1 MDAARRGAATPRGA
15 ARLLAGLR
23 PWLLGVALAMPWM
36 PAAFAQDS
44 RDIAVAVHREG
55 EEVVVDVDFLVAAT
69 PQEAWNVL
77 TDYDHMSQ
85 FVADLTS
92 SRILRRDGDRLEVA
106 QQGRFRFGFFELKI
120 ENVRAIELVPMREI
134 RSQLVSGDMKASA
147 FTTRVAAEGN
157 AHADHQPR
165 PLHARSL
172 DSAGHRPRRHAG
184 PDAQAVCRD
193 PRGNPASQ
201 GGGRRKAR
209 LAPHAVA
216 GVPRASCRAPPR
228 SEQVV
233 QREPDADGRLPPVVV
248 DQALAVAGEELHV
261 ALSGPK
267 SGGVLKS
274 NSASPCPVLALQ
286 RPVAVNA

>member
-1 MDAARRGAATPRGA
+1 MDAVQRGAATPRGA

-44 RDIAVAVHREG
+44 RDIAVAVHRDG

-147 FTTRVAAEGN
+147 FTTRVAVEGN
-157 AHADHQPR
+157 ATRITNHGRFTPDRWIP
-165 PLHARSL
+165 PVI
-172 DSAGHRPRRHAG
+172 G
-184 PDAQAVCRD
+184 PAVMQAQTRKQFAEIR
-193 PRGNPASQ
+193 AEIL
-201 GGGRRKAR
+201 RRKA
-209 LAPHAVA
+209 AAAKHA
-216 GVPRASCRAPPR
+216 
-228 SEQVV
+228 
-233 QREPDADGRLPPVVV
+233 
-248 DQALAVAGEELHV
+248 
-261 ALSGPK
+261 
-267 SGGVLKS
+267 
-274 NSASPCPVLALQ
+274 
-286 RPVAVNA
+286 

>member
-1 MDAARRGAATPRGA
+1 MDAVRRGAATPRGA

-44 RDIAVAVHREG
+44 RDIAVAVHRDG

-147 FTTRVAAEGN
+147 FTTRVAVEGN
-157 AHADHQPR
+157 ATRITNHGRFTPDRWIP
-165 PLHARSL
+165 PVI
-172 DSAGHRPRRHAG
+172 G
-184 PDAQAVCRD
+184 PAVMQAQTRKQFAEIR
-193 PRGNPASQ
+193 AEIL
-201 GGGRRKAR
+201 RRKA
-209 LAPHAVA
+209 AAAKHA
-216 GVPRASCRAPPR
+216 
-228 SEQVV
+228 
-233 QREPDADGRLPPVVV
+233 
-248 DQALAVAGEELHV
+248 
-261 ALSGPK
+261 
-267 SGGVLKS
+267 
-274 NSASPCPVLALQ
+274 
-286 RPVAVNA
+286 